1 MTAAPV
7 EIVVADDKDALA
19 QLVGAR
25 LRTAIEAARND
36 GRPAEVGLTG
46 GSMGGAAVAALVR
59 AVQEDPVDLSDL
71 GLWWGDERYLP
82 LGDPERNDTQ
92 ADDAGLGSL
101 GLPDDAPPSALR
113 AAAAEARAKVAGMQ
127 ADLAVELDALG
138 APLPRDVDAPL
149 LPFSVVQPARPAAA
163 IEPISI
169 VRREGGE

>member
-25 LRTAIEAARND
+25 LRTAIEAARSD

-82 LGDPERNDTQ
+82 L
-92 ADDAGLGSL
+92 SL
-101 GLPDDAPPSALR
+101 
-113 AAAAEARAKVAGMQ
+113 
-127 ADLAVELDALG
+127 
-138 APLPRDVDAPL
+138 
-149 LPFSVVQPARPAAA
+149 
-163 IEPISI
+163 IHI
-169 VRREGGE
+169 